1 MRDALVAAILGGE
14 KTATSTQLREHEAEG
29 TDPRAPAATREVV
42 VDSDNRPVCVI
53 ETTDVVI
60 RPFGDADDE
69 FAPDRGRGVHDRPGV
84 GVGAPRVPAQ
94 HRIPRSDRRSP
105 LHRQRGHTGGVRP
118 FPRGA
123 AVGDSPRDT
132 PDGVPPSPGCRP
144 VSRPRTGPRPNPPWF
159 HGVGRF
165 SLHPVTPGNRR
176 HTPTADFRGRDR
188 RDHRSAGSPFV
199 RTAAGPDRVQRIHL
213 R

>member
-53 ETTDVVI
+53 ETTDAVI
-60 RPFGDADDE
+60 RPFGEAGDE

-105 LHRQRGHTGGVRP
+105 LTPSATTHRWC
-118 FPRGA
+118 A
-123 AVGDSPRDT
+123 
-132 PDGVPPSPGCRP
+132 P
-144 VSRPRTGPRPNPPWF
+144 VSAWCSGGGQPAR
-159 HGVGRF
+159 
-165 SLHPVTPGNRR
+165 HP
-176 HTPTADFRGRDR
+176 
-188 RDHRSAGSPFV
+188 
-199 RTAAGPDRVQRIHL
+199 
-213 R
+213 